1 MPRRER
7 ETCRRRTSRP
17 AVAVVAAAIV
27 SVLAVSAAGCGSGA
41 ASAGVGGSAGAG
53 SAGHAADPAAGPAGA
68 AAVQQEFVSVVR
80 QVLPSVVE
88 IRTRSGLGSGVV
100 FDSAGDIIT
109 NAHVVGDSTRFE
121 VLASGL
127 RGSLAGS
134 LVGLCTADDL
144 AVIKVSAAHR
154 LRPAAFDSAA
164 VEVGDLVLAMG
175 SPLGLDSSV
184 TEGIVSAVGR
194 VVNEPVSAGS
204 AEVTLRGTIQTSAAI
219 NPGNSGGALVNIDGQ
234 VIGIPTLTAAG
245 EQGSAD
251 GIGFAISAST
261 AVRVARQLADVG
273 RAGHPATC
281 S

>member
-1 MPRRER
+1 M
-7 ETCRRRTSRP
+7 
-17 AVAVVAAAIV
+17 
-27 SVLAVSAAGCGSGA
+27 
-41 ASAGVGGSAGAG
+41 
-53 SAGHAADPAAGPAGA
+53 
-68 AAVQQEFVSVVR
+68 
-80 QVLPSVVE
+80 LPSVVE
-88 IRTRSGLGSGVV
+88 IRTGSGLGSGVV
-100 FDSAGDIIT
+100 FDSGGDIVT

-121 VLASGL
+121 VLTSGPGGPL
-127 RGSLAGS
+127 GAS

-175 SPLGLDSSV
+175 SPLGLDGSV

-245 EQGSAD
+245 ERGSAD

-261 AVRVARQLADVG
+261 AVRVARQLADTG

>member
-1 MPRRER
+1 MPRGGRG
-7 ETCRRRTSRP
+7 TRRSRATRP
-17 AVAVVAAAIV
+17 ALAVLAVAIV
-27 SVLAVSAAGCGSGA
+27 STVAVLAAGCSSGA
-41 ASAGVGGSAGAG
+41 ASAGAGGSAGVGA
-53 SAGHAADPAAGPAGA
+53 AGHATDAANA
-68 AAVQQEFVSVVR
+68 AALQQEFVGVVR

-88 IRTRSGLGSGVV
+88 IRTGSGLGSGVV
-100 FDSAGDIIT
+100 FDSAGDIVT

-121 VLASGL
+121 VLTSGQ
-127 RGSLAGS
+127 RGSLGAS

-144 AVIKVSAAHR
+144 AVIKVSAARR

-194 VVNEPVSAGS
+194 VVSEPVSAGS
-204 AEVTLRGTIQTSAAI
+204 PEVTLRGTIQTSAAI

-245 EQGSAD
+245 ERGSAD

-261 AVRVARQLADVG
+261 AVRVARQLADAG